1 MKKRD
6 LLQRDRFIENTKRYI
21 QILLEDANGAAIAI
35 DGKWGC
41 GKTFVVNKLMDEIDV
56 LKLKSDVSGSPRYF
70 LSYYNSWK
78 FDYYDEPVVAIINNL
93 LGTLELF
100 YNQFKDEEHSKRIK
114 INKIFN
120 IVGESASD
128 VVQHFTGINLKSI
141 LEEALNLTSKYDK
154 NADLQIVISKL
165 QEKLKMI
172 TQHIPL
178 VIVVDELDRCV
189 SSYAIKVLERLH
201 HIFDDLQNVVLVV
214 VMDKSQLEHSIE
226 SIFGPKVDS
235 DRYLKKF
242 IDVTLT
248 LDEGNLIDDWIVEY
262 ENQLFQQFKSHDSW
276 FNYGEYYPEMV
287 SFVKE
292 LLDTIEIRSR
302 EKILRKAAIVTKFLK
317 NDVTIMLN
325 ENIIAFLIMFL
336 IVKDRY
342 SANGSM
348 DWMYNFIM
356 ASKLYR
362 SEKIDSVLDG
372 FRKLNSTDAKI
383 MVKKDKFLGLIE
395 KYRGRAFRLNNAGG
409 VILDEMKL
417 QISGVCLGLFVKIIR
432 ENEAVNK
439 NIEMNYL
446 AAKKIVEICEFLK

>member
-1 MKKRD
+1 MEKRD

-21 QILLEDANGAAIAI
+21 QILLEDANGASIAI

-41 GKTFVVNKLMDEIDV
+41 GKTFVVNKLIDEIDV

-78 FDYYDEPVVAIINNL
+78 YDYYDEPLVAIVNNL
-93 LGTLELF
+93 LGTLDIFTAYIE
-100 YNQFKDEEHSKRIK
+100 DEERLKRVRLDK
-114 INKIFN
+114 FFN
-120 IVGESASD
+120 VVGKSACDIV
-128 VVQHFTGINLKSI
+128 QNFTGINLKSI
-141 LEEALNLTSKYDK
+141 IDEILELTCKYDK
-154 NADLQIVISKL
+154 NADLQIVIEKL
-165 QEKLKMI
+165 QEELRRI
-172 TQHIPL
+172 TAHIPL
-178 VIVVDELDRCV
+178 VIIVDELDRCIP
-189 SSYAIKVLERLH
+189 SYAIKVLERLH
-201 HIFDDLQNVVLVV
+201 HIFDGVKNVVLIV

-226 SIFGPKVDS
+226 SIFGPKVDT
-235 DRYLKKF
+235 DRYFKKF
-242 IDVTLT
+242 FDVTLR
-248 LDEGNLIDDWIVEY
+248 LDEGNLIDDWIAEY

-302 EKILRKAAIVTKFLK
+302 EKILRKATIVTKLLK
-317 NDVTIMLN
+317 NDGTIMLN

-356 ASKLYR
+356 ASNLYR

-395 KYRGRAFRLNNAGG
+395 KYRGLAFRLNNAGG